1 MEPLLTAEGLKV
13 HFPIK
18 KGLFGRTVGFVYAV
32 DGVSFSLNKG
42 ETIGLVGESGCGK
55 TTTGLAVLRLIEP
68 TAGKVHFRGTD
79 VARLGA
85 ADMRRVKRDIQIIFQ
100 DPYSSLNPRMTVNQ
114 ILADP
119 MEIHGL
125 YRGAERQERI
135 AYLLEKVGLTPEQ
148 GRRYPHEFSG
158 GQRQRIG
165 IARALT
171 LNPQIVIGDEPVS
184 ALDVSIQAQIIN
196 LLIDLQQEFGL
207 SYIVIAHD
215 LAVVEHLCDRI
226 FVMYLGKVVETGSYR
241 GVYTDPKHP
250 YTKALLSAVPVPD
263 PMIRRQRIVLQGD
276 VPSPIKPPPGCAF
289 HPRCPYRLE
298 VCDRETPV
306 LSDLGGEHL
315 AACFLY

>member
-1 MEPLLTAEGLKV
+1 
-13 HFPIK
+13 
-18 KGLFGRTVGFVYAV
+18 
-32 DGVSFSLNKG
+32 
-42 ETIGLVGESGCGK
+42 
-55 TTTGLAVLRLIEP
+55 
-68 TAGKVHFRGTD
+68 
-79 VARLGA
+79 
-85 ADMRRVKRDIQIIFQ
+85 VKRDIQIIFQ

-114 ILADP
+114 ILTDP

-207 SYIVIAHD
+207 SYIIIAHD

-250 YTKALLSAVPVPD
+250 YTKALLSAVPMPN
-263 PMIRRQRIVLQGD
+263 PQARRQRIVLQGD

-289 HPRCPYRLE
+289 HPRCPYRKE
-298 VCDRETPV
+298 GCDRETPV
-306 LSDLGGEHL
+306 LKDLGDEHQV
-315 AACFLY
+315 ACFLY